1 MQNIDANF
9 VPEKDYMWDVKHY
22 NDLSVIGVD
31 IPEST
36 KDDLKGKKLKE
47 LLMKNKNLG
56 VIFFRATLTP
66 N

>member
-1 MQNIDANF
+1 
-9 VPEKDYMWDVKHY
+9 MWDVKHY